1 MMMRT
6 LCPLGYKVDVS
17 CNKTSKITQNHLK
30 TAIFLA
36 FSFTFSLTNPKQHD
50 IIIYVKQ
57 K

>member
-50 IIIYVKQ
+50 IIVYVKQ